1 MKLIIQIPCLNE
13 EETLPATVADLPRT
27 IEGVDEIEILVI
39 DDGSDDRTR
48 EVAKECGVHHITG
61 FPGNRGL
68 ARAFAQG
75 LNTCLSLDAD
85 IIVNTDA
92 DNQYSGHDIPKLVAP
107 IVEGQ
112 ADIVIG
118 DRETHTINH
127 FSAFKKFLQKHGS
140 ILVGKASG
148 VKIPDATSG
157 FRAISREAALSL
169 NVISDFSYTLETLIQ
184 AGGKRLKVIS
194 VPIRTNDKLRESR
207 LFKSMFGFLRKSGST
222 MVRVYTTQQPLK
234 VFLVPA
240 FLALLISL
248 IPFGRFLYFVIKG
261 NGGGHIQSL
270 IFGLILFFV
279 SGFLTIIGVLA
290 ELINANRKL
299 IEEVLKST
307 RDIRRPEA
315 GGRQVEVES
324 QGMGVGGRYSD

>member
-1 MKLIIQIPCLNE
+1 VKLIIQIPCFNE
-13 EETLPATVADLPRT
+13 EETLPVTIEDLPRE
-27 IEGVDEIEILVI
+27 IDGVDLIEYLVI
-39 DDGSDDRTR
+39 DDGSSDRTR

-68 ARAFAQG
+68 ARAFQHG
-75 LNTCLSLDAD
+75 LDTCLALGAD

-107 IVEGQ
+107 IVSGD

-118 DRETHTINH
+118 DRQTHTISH

-148 VKIPDATSG
+148 VSVPDATSG
-157 FRAISREAALSL
+157 FRAFSRESALSL
-169 NVISDFSYTLETLIQ
+169 NVISDFSYTLETLVQ
-184 AGGKRLKVIS
+184 AGRKRLRVHS
-194 VPIRTNDKLRESR
+194 VPIGTNGKLRESR
-207 LFKSMFGFLRKSGST
+207 LFKSMFGFVRKSGST

-240 FLALLISL
+240 ALFLAASL
-248 IPFGRFLYFVIKG
+248 IPFGRFLFFVTKG
-261 NGGGHIQSL
+261 SGGGHIQSL
-270 IFGLILFFV
+270 IFGLVLFFV

-290 ELINANRKL
+290 ELISANRKL
-299 IEEVLKST
+299 IEEILKTT
-307 RDIRRPEA
+307 RDKRD
-315 GGRQVEVES
+315 
-324 QGMGVGGRYSD
+324 SDL